1 MISLLSR
8 AITRASSGR
17 RRGACIGRYSRAELH
32 MGSSLETI
40 CLAHYRLPPR
50 TRAIPLSAPL
60 PLLPPPSTAALREP
74 CKITSTA
81 TVSSPII
88 HEEFEITFFSNS
100 SHSPS
105 SILLVHG
112 LFVRIG
118 RRSSDIRSRFSNH
131 RTIYPFSFQSA
142 RYRCWFL
149 FLWNFFKKG
158 LKFISFFFFFIKSSF
173 ECI

>member
-112 LFVRIG
+112 LFARIG
-118 RRSSDIRSRFSNH
+118 RRSSDISGRDSRIIELYIPFLSNS
-131 RTIYPFSFQSA
+131 RDIDA
-142 RYRCWFL
+142 
-149 FLWNFFKKG
+149 G
-158 LKFISFFFFFIKSSF
+158 FFFFGIF
-173 ECI
+173 